1 MQAPDHPI
9 PRIISP
15 SIFASCWC
23 EEETGQLGQELPQ
36 DQLSETRLKPCPP
49 GWSHASIPQL
59 CRALLQPML
68 TQGLVTLTLHTILSV
83 S

>member
-23 EEETGQLGQELPQ
+23 EEETGRLGELPQ
-36 DQLSETRLKPCPP
+36 AQLSEARLKP
-49 GWSHASIPQL
+49 WPQAGRML
-59 CRALLQPML
+59 AYPSSAGLSSDRCLLRTWL
-68 TQGLVTLTLHTILSV
+68 L
-83 S
+83 